1 MALYKVLHKATI
13 VCIENICR
21 KGKLFMNNRKINNNK
36 IVKKQKIRK
45 FNEFQKSAVALAA
58 AASFALTL
66 SSCEDVA
73 QSVETTSQRT
83 QKEPTQTQGTAAEET
98 YGNTTLPFVPPPDIF
113 PDDGPDGTEPPESD
127 PAVIEPPVTEPP
139 INTDHPATQPPVTD
153 PPVTEPPVTEPPVTQ
168 PPETEPAPEP
178 VVEVRQSIHFEKI
191 PFSTFYAKDPNMYD
205 DESVVTTKGKEG
217 TVKITVY
224 STYTDG
230 VLTSSR
236 SERETISFS
245 QACVITVGTKP
256 SITAEEKTVTE
267 TVEKYSTIYEECDTM
282 DVGTTKVKTE
292 GKDSVA
298 TRTYRY
304 TYKRGELTGKELISE
319 SISER
324 VDEVILVGT
333 KEPVKDTSFGMPF
346 IDAAHGGVDYSV
358 TQYFS
363 SSHTALDFGVYYGD
377 PICAAMGGTV
387 IAAYDE
393 GYFSTDNILWTY
405 GTYVVIQHDGYKT
418 YYAHLSSR
426 TVSVG
431 DRVEKGQVIGY
442 SGNTG
447 RVNSSAGGPYAG
459 THLHFEIRK
468 YNASLGVYR
477 TVDPTLYLPWW
488 N

>member
-1 MALYKVLHKATI
+1 
-13 VCIENICR
+13 
-21 KGKLFMNNRKINNNK
+21 MNNRRINNSK

-58 AASFALTL
+58 ASFALTL
-66 SSCEDVA
+66 SSCEDMA
-73 QSVETTSQRT
+73 QNAQTTQQRT
-83 QKEPTQTQGTAAEET
+83 QKEPSQTQSTAQEET
-98 YGNTTLPFVPPPDIF
+98 YASTTLPFLPPPDIF
-113 PDDGPDGTEPPESD
+113 TDGGILDAPDGTEPP
-127 PAVIEPPVTEPP
+127 ATEPP
-139 INTDHPATQPPVTD
+139 ATEPPA
-153 PPVTEPPVTEPPVTQ
+153 TEPPV
-168 PPETEPAPEP
+168 TEPAPEP

-191 PFSTFYAKDPNMYD
+191 PYSTFYAKDPNMYD

-236 SERETISFS
+236 SERETVSFS

-256 SITAEEKTVTE
+256 SVTTEEKTVTE

-304 TYKRGELTGKELISE
+304 TYKRGELTGRELISE

-346 IDAAHGGVDYSV
+346 IDAAHGGVD
-358 TQYFS
+358 
-363 SSHTALDFGVYYGD
+363 
-377 PICAAMGGTV
+377 
-387 IAAYDE
+387 
-393 GYFSTDNILWTY
+393 
-405 GTYVVIQHDGYKT
+405 
-418 YYAHLSSR
+418 
-426 TVSVG
+426 
-431 DRVEKGQVIGY
+431 
-442 SGNTG
+442 
-447 RVNSSAGGPYAG
+447 
-459 THLHFEIRK
+459 
-468 YNASLGVYR
+468 
-477 TVDPTLYLPWW
+477 
-488 N
+488 

>member
-1 MALYKVLHKATI
+1 
-13 VCIENICR
+13 
-21 KGKLFMNNRKINNNK
+21 MNNRRINNSK

-66 SSCEDVA
+66 SSCEDMA
-73 QSVETTSQRT
+73 QNAQTTQQRT
-83 QKEPTQTQGTAAEET
+83 QKEPSQTQSTAQEET
-98 YGNTTLPFVPPPDIF
+98 YASTTLPFLPPPDIF
-113 PDDGPDGTEPPESD
+113 TDGGILDAPDGTEPP
-127 PAVIEPPVTEPP
+127 ATEPP
-139 INTDHPATQPPVTD
+139 ATEPPA
-153 PPVTEPPVTEPPVTQ
+153 TEPPV
-168 PPETEPAPEP
+168 TEPAPEP

-191 PFSTFYAKDPNMYD
+191 PYSTFYAKDPNMYD

-236 SERETISFS
+236 SERETVSFS

-256 SITAEEKTVTE
+256 SVTTEEKTVTE

-304 TYKRGELTGKELISE
+304 TYKRGELTGRELISE

-393 GYFSTDNILWTY
+393 GDISKDNILWTY

>member
-1 MALYKVLHKATI
+1 
-13 VCIENICR
+13 
-21 KGKLFMNNRKINNNK
+21 MNNRRINNDK
-36 IVKKQKIRK
+36 IVKKQRIRK
-45 FNEFQKSAVALAA
+45 FREFQRRGVAMAA
-58 AASFALTL
+58 AASFALML
-66 SSCEDVA
+66 SSCEEVESIVTSDTVA
-73 QSVETTSQRT
+73 RSEQKQTESSTAETTSS
-83 QKEPTQTQGTAAEET
+83 AADI
-98 YGNTTLPFVPPPDIF
+98 PFVPPADIFTENGPLGAPDI
-113 PDDGPDGTEPPESD
+113 PE
-127 PAVIEPPVTEPP
+127 
-139 INTDHPATQPPVTD
+139 
-153 PPVTEPPVTEPPVTQ
+153 VTEPPVTEPPATELPVTT
-168 PPETEPAPEP
+168 PPVTEPPITEPTPEP
-178 VVEVRQSIHFEKI
+178 MEEVRTSIHFESI
-191 PFSTFYAKDPNMYD
+191 PYSTVYVKNDNMYD
-205 DESVVTTKGKEG
+205 DERVVTVAGRSG
-217 TVKITVY
+217 NVQITVY
-224 STYTDG
+224 STYVDG
-230 VLTSSR
+230 VLMDRRT
-236 SERETISFS
+236 ERRTISDP
-245 QACVITVGTKP
+245 QTCVITVGTKP
-256 SITAEEKTVTE
+256 SLTTEEKTVTE

-324 VDEVILVGT
+324 VDEVVLVGT
-333 KEPVKDTSFGMPF
+333 KKPVQDTSFGMPF

-377 PICAAMGGTV
+377 AICAAMSGTV

>member
-1 MALYKVLHKATI
+1 MALYNILHKATI
-13 VCIENICR
+13 VCLENICR
-21 KGKLFMNNRKINNNK
+21 KGKLFMNNRRINNSK

-73 QSVETTSQRT
+73 QNAQTTQQRT
-83 QKEPTQTQGTAAEET
+83 QKEPSQTQSTAQEET
-98 YGNTTLPFVPPPDIF
+98 YASTTLPFLPPPDIF
-113 PDDGPDGTEPPESD
+113 TDGGILDAPDGTEPP
-127 PAVIEPPVTEPP
+127 
-139 INTDHPATQPPVTD
+139 ATQPPATE
-153 PPVTEPPVTEPPVTQ
+153 PPATEPPATEPPATEPPV
-168 PPETEPAPEP
+168 TEPAPEP

-191 PFSTFYAKDPNMYD
+191 PYSTFYAKDPNMYD
-205 DESVVTTKGKEG
+205 DESVVTTKGREG

-236 SERETISFS
+236 SERETVSFS

-256 SITAEEKTVTE
+256 SVTTEEKTVTE

-304 TYKRGELTGKELISE
+304 TYKRGELTGRELISE

-393 GYFSTDNILWTY
+393 GDISKDNILWTY

>member
-1 MALYKVLHKATI
+1 MFLHKATI
-13 VCIENICR
+13 VCRENICR
-21 KGKLFMNNRKINNNK
+21 KGKFFMNNRRTNNSK
-36 IVKKQKIRK
+36 IVKKQRIRK
-45 FNEFQKSAVALAA
+45 FREFQRSAVAIAA

-73 QSVETTSQRT
+73 ESVSTTYQKT
-83 QKEPTQTQGTAAEET
+83 QNGTEQTQSAPADQTMASEE
-98 YGNTTLPFVPPPDIF
+98 LPFIPPDDIEE
-113 PDDGPDGTEPPESD
+113 PDESLGAPSVTKPP
-127 PAVIEPPVTEPP
+127 ATEPPVTEPP
-139 INTDHPATQPPVTD
+139 ATE
-153 PPVTEPPVTEPPVTQ
+153 PPVTEPPVTEPPVTE
-168 PPETEPAPEP
+168 PPVTEPPVVEP
-178 VVEVRQSIHFEKI
+178 VIEVRQSIHFETI
-191 PFSTFYAKDPNMYD
+191 PYSTVYVKNDNMYD
-205 DESVVTTKGKEG
+205 DESAVFVQGKNG
-217 TVKITVY
+217 SVQITVY
-224 STYTDG
+224 TTYVDG
-230 VLTSSR
+230 VKTESR
-236 SERETISFS
+236 SERKVLSS
-245 QACVITVGTKP
+245 AQNCVIHVGTKP
-256 SITAEEKTVTE
+256 SVTTEEKTVTE

-304 TYKRGELTGKELISE
+304 TYTRGTLTGTELISE

-324 VDEVILVGT
+324 VDMVVLVGT
-333 KEPVKDTSFGMPF
+333 KKPVQDTSFGMPF

-377 PICAAMGGTV
+377 AICAAMGGTV

-431 DRVEKGQVIGY
+431 DRVEKGQIIGY

-447 RVNSSAGGPYAG
+447 RVNSSASGPYAG

-477 TVDPTLYLPWW
+477 TVDPKLYLPWW

>member
-1 MALYKVLHKATI
+1 
-13 VCIENICR
+13 
-21 KGKLFMNNRKINNNK
+21 MNNRRTNNSK
-36 IVKKQKIRK
+36 IVKKQRIRK
-45 FNEFQKSAVALAA
+45 FREFQRSAAAIAA

-73 QSVETTSQRT
+73 ESVSTTYQKT
-83 QKEPTQTQGTAAEET
+83 QNGTEQTQSAPADQTTASEE
-98 YGNTTLPFVPPPDIF
+98 LPFIPPDDIEE
-113 PDDGPDGTEPPESD
+113 PDESLGAPSVTEPP
-127 PAVIEPPVTEPP
+127 ATEPPVTEPP
-139 INTDHPATQPPVTD
+139 ATE
-153 PPVTEPPVTEPPVTQ
+153 PPVTEPPVTEPPVTE
-168 PPETEPAPEP
+168 PPVVEP
-178 VVEVRQSIHFEKI
+178 VIEVRQSIHFETI
-191 PFSTFYAKDPNMYD
+191 PYSTVYVKNDNMYD
-205 DESVVTTKGKEG
+205 DESVVFVQGKNG
-217 TVKITVY
+217 SVQITVY
-224 STYTDG
+224 TTYVDG
-230 VLTSSR
+230 VKTESR
-236 SERETISFS
+236 SERKVLSS
-245 QACVITVGTKP
+245 AQNCVIHVGTKP
-256 SITAEEKTVTE
+256 SVTTEEKTVTE

-282 DVGTTKVKTE
+282 DIGTTKVKTE

-304 TYKRGELTGKELISE
+304 TYKRGTLTGTELISE

-324 VDEVILVGT
+324 VDMVVLVGT
-333 KEPVKDTSFGMPF
+333 KKPVQDTSFGMPF

-377 PICAAMGGTV
+377 AICAAMGGTV

-431 DRVEKGQVIGY
+431 DRVEKGQIIGY

-447 RVNSSAGGPYAG
+447 RVNSSASGPYAG

>member
-1 MALYKVLHKATI
+1 MFLHKATI
-13 VCIENICR
+13 VCRENICR
-21 KGKLFMNNRKINNNK
+21 KGKFFMNNRRTNNSK
-36 IVKKQKIRK
+36 IVKKQRIRK
-45 FNEFQKSAVALAA
+45 FREFQRSAAAIAA
-58 AASFALTL
+58 AASLALTL

-73 QSVETTSQRT
+73 ESVSTTYQKT
-83 QKEPTQTQGTAAEET
+83 QNGTEQTQSAPADQTMASEE
-98 YGNTTLPFVPPPDIF
+98 LPFIPPDGIEE
-113 PDDGPDGTEPPESD
+113 PDESLGA
-127 PAVIEPPVTEPP
+127 PSVTE
-139 INTDHPATQPPVTD
+139 
-153 PPVTEPPVTEPPVTQ
+153 PPVTEPPVTEPPA
-168 PPETEPAPEP
+168 TEPPVVEP
-178 VVEVRQSIHFEKI
+178 VTEVRQSIHFETI
-191 PFSTFYAKDPNMYD
+191 PYSTVYVKNDNMYD
-205 DESVVTTKGKEG
+205 DESAVFVQGKNG
-217 TVKITVY
+217 SVQITVY
-224 STYTDG
+224 TTYVDG
-230 VLTSSR
+230 VKTESR
-236 SERETISFS
+236 SERKVLSS
-245 QACVITVGTKP
+245 AQNCVIHVGTKP
-256 SITAEEKTVTE
+256 SVTTEEKTVTE

-282 DVGTTKVKTE
+282 DIGTTKVKTE

-304 TYKRGELTGKELISE
+304 TYTRGTLTGTELISE

-324 VDEVILVGT
+324 VDMVVLVGT
-333 KEPVKDTSFGMPF
+333 KKPVQDTSFGMPF

-377 PICAAMGGTV
+377 AICAAMGGTV

-431 DRVEKGQVIGY
+431 DRVEKGQIIGY

-447 RVNSSAGGPYAG
+447 RVNSSASGPYAG

>member
-1 MALYKVLHKATI
+1 
-13 VCIENICR
+13 
-21 KGKLFMNNRKINNNK
+21 MNNKRINNDK
-36 IVKKQKIRK
+36 IVKKQRIRK
-45 FNEFQKSAVALAA
+45 FREFQRRGAAIAA
-58 AASFALTL
+58 AASFALAL
-66 SSCEDVA
+66 SSCEEVA
-73 QSVETTSQRT
+73 SIVTSDTSASAEQE
-83 QKEPTQTQGTAAEET
+83 QTQTSAET
-98 YGNTTLPFVPPPDIF
+98 SSTLTDIPFVPPSDIFTEEEELDAPDI
-113 PDDGPDGTEPPESD
+113 PT
-127 PAVIEPPVTEPP
+127 VTEP
-139 INTDHPATQPPVTD
+139 AVTE
-153 PPVTEPPVTEPPVTQ
+153 PPVTEPPVTEPPVTE
-168 PPETEPAPEP
+168 PPITETEPAQEVTTIVYFESIPYNT
-178 VVEVRQSIHFEKI
+178 VYVENE
-191 PFSTFYAKDPNMYD
+191 NMYD
-205 DESVVTTKGKEG
+205 DERVVTVAGRSG
-217 TVKITVY
+217 NVQVTVY
-224 STYTDG
+224 STYVDG
-230 VLTSSR
+230 VLMDRKTER
-236 SERETISFS
+236 IKLSEP

-256 SITAEEKTVTE
+256 SVTTEEKTVTE

-282 DVGTTKVKTE
+282 DIGTTKVKTE

-298 TRTYRY
+298 TRTYRFTY
-304 TYKRGELTGKELISE
+304 TRGSLTGKELISE

-333 KEPVKDTSFGMPF
+333 KQPVQNTSFGMPF
-346 IDAAHGGVDYSV
+346 IDASRGGVDYSV

-377 PICAAMGGTV
+377 AICAAMGGTV

>member
-1 MALYKVLHKATI
+1 MFLHKATI
-13 VCIENICR
+13 VCRENICR
-21 KGKLFMNNRKINNNK
+21 KGKFFMNNRRTNNSK
-36 IVKKQKIRK
+36 IVKKQRIRK
-45 FNEFQKSAVALAA
+45 FREFQRSAAAIA

-73 QSVETTSQRT
+73 ESVSTTYQKT
-83 QKEPTQTQGTAAEET
+83 QNGTEQTQSAPADQTTASEE
-98 YGNTTLPFVPPPDIF
+98 LPFIPPDDIEE
-113 PDDGPDGTEPPESD
+113 PDESLGA
-127 PAVIEPPVTEPP
+127 PSVTEPP
-139 INTDHPATQPPVTD
+139 A
-153 PPVTEPPVTEPPVTQ
+153 TEPPVTEPPVV
-168 PPETEPAPEP
+168 EP
-178 VVEVRQSIHFEKI
+178 VIEVRQSIHFETI
-191 PFSTFYAKDPNMYD
+191 PYSTVYVKNDNMYD
-205 DESVVTTKGKEG
+205 DESVVFVQGKNG
-217 TVKITVY
+217 SVQITVY
-224 STYTDG
+224 TTYVDG
-230 VLTSSR
+230 VKTESR
-236 SERETISFS
+236 SERKVLSS
-245 QACVITVGTKP
+245 AQNCVIHVGTKP
-256 SITAEEKTVTE
+256 SVTTEEKTVTE

-304 TYKRGELTGKELISE
+304 TYKRGTLTGTELISE

-324 VDEVILVGT
+324 VDMVVLVGT
-333 KEPVKDTSFGMPF
+333 KKPVQDTSFGMPF

-377 PICAAMGGTV
+377 AICAAMGGTV

-431 DRVEKGQVIGY
+431 DRVEKGQIIGY

-447 RVNSSAGGPYAG
+447 RVNSSASGPYAG

>member
-1 MALYKVLHKATI
+1 
-13 VCIENICR
+13 
-21 KGKLFMNNRKINNNK
+21 MNNRRTNNSK
-36 IVKKQKIRK
+36 IVKKQRIRK
-45 FNEFQKSAVALAA
+45 FREFQRSAAAIAA

-73 QSVETTSQRT
+73 ESVSTTYQKT
-83 QKEPTQTQGTAAEET
+83 QNGTEQTQSAPADQTTASEE
-98 YGNTTLPFVPPPDIF
+98 LPFIPPDDIEE
-113 PDDGPDGTEPPESD
+113 PDESLGAPSVTEPP
-127 PAVIEPPVTEPP
+127 ATEPPVTEPP
-139 INTDHPATQPPVTD
+139 ATE
-153 PPVTEPPVTEPPVTQ
+153 PPVTEPPVTEPPVTE
-168 PPETEPAPEP
+168 PPVVEP
-178 VVEVRQSIHFEKI
+178 VIEVRQSIHFETI
-191 PFSTFYAKDPNMYD
+191 PYSTVYVKNDNMYD
-205 DESVVTTKGKEG
+205 DESVVFVQGKNG
-217 TVKITVY
+217 SVQITVY
-224 STYTDG
+224 TTYVDG
-230 VLTSSR
+230 VKTESR
-236 SERETISFS
+236 SERKVLSS
-245 QACVITVGTKP
+245 AQNCVIHVGTKP
-256 SITAEEKTVTE
+256 SVTTEEKTVTE

-304 TYKRGELTGKELISE
+304 TYTRGTLTGTELISE

-324 VDEVILVGT
+324 VDMVVLVGT
-333 KEPVKDTSFGMPF
+333 KKPVQDTSFGMPF

-377 PICAAMGGTV
+377 AICAAMGGTV

-431 DRVEKGQVIGY
+431 DRVEKGQIIGY

-447 RVNSSAGGPYAG
+447 RVNSSASGPYAG